1 MHSVPDPWYPSLHSQ
16 VGPWIRF
23 LHVAFEWQD
32 TPAHVPSAAN
42 KQKKTI
48 TQNKTN
54 TQAKNCLP
62 LKIKVKTNSP
72 LRCVADSIKV
82 ALGVGKLLFGFHSSK
97 SLHYSICP
105 NDQLPK
111 QPFFDLAV
119 YDSEAIGQN
128 WKFFTT
134 PLSELKYKI
143 LIFWILYALLSL
155 RFTRICYMSMTTIF

>member
-23 LHVAFEWQD
+23 LHVAFEWHN

-42 KQKKTI
+42 KQNKTI
-48 TQNKTN
+48 KQNKTN
-54 TQAKNCLP
+54 TQTKNHLP
-62 LKIKVKTNSP
+62 LKIKVKNNSP
-72 LRCVADSIKV
+72 GSIGSWFKKGCFGHWE
-82 ALGVGKLLFGFHSSK
+82 LGIGNLLFGFHSSK

-119 YDSEAIGQN
+119 YDSEALGTKLQIFHDPIVSKRLEHKENQ
-128 WKFFTT
+128 T
-134 PLSELKYKI
+134 KY
-143 LIFWILYALLSL
+143 
-155 RFTRICYMSMTTIF
+155 RNMTRSPRSHVRI